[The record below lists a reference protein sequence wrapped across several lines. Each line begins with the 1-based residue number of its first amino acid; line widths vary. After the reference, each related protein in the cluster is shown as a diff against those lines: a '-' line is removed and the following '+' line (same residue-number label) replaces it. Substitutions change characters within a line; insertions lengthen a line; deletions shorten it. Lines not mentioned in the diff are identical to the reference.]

1 MNNDPAPSFAARQPL
16 PSQPHHRDFDDDD
29 SPNASTSAHHEHI
42 GAPSR
47 TDDGNDD
54 AGQSSAAAAAAAAVT
69 EAAASRSS
77 RKQKRREG
85 MAKKLQFM
93 SHLQKSL
100 DTVVFSYI
108 CALYYM
114 ECSFAR
120 LLLRIIP
127 HYIFISPK
135 DSLLLLPAHRPH
147 VFAILIP
154 NLICIV
160 LHLLLSLPRA
170 NEATRGYMHGGVII
184 DFIGQKPPT
193 SRLGLLFLDLVILGV
208 QCLMLA
214 VHQEREK
221 LRKAVLPAL
230 RNAAAAGGGPAGQAT
245 AAGGGVGTAAAA
257 PVPDSTQDH
266 DAEERG
272 VLRDEAYAAD
282 NDDGAER
289 QPLSEESHHHSH
301 REYGIGPEIQ
311 ERMGS
316 GYLPASA
323 GVDMVDIMRSGNAV
337 LADFHVVHAVR
348 SVGNDYQSAAAY
360 SLQSLGYTAALA
372 AAMAAERR
380 ARLGDQRGQ

>member
-1 MNNDPAPSFAARQPL
+1 MNNDPAPSFAARQSL
-16 PSQPHHRDFDDDD
+16 PSQPRRHRNSHDDDD
-29 SPNASTSAHHEHI
+29 HSTSTSAHHQ
-42 GAPSR
+42 PSR
-47 TDDGNDD
+47 TDDG
-54 AGQSSAAAAAAAAVT
+54 GGESSAAAAAAVT
-69 EAAASRSS
+69 EAAAATAASRSS

-114 ECSFAR
+114 ECSFTR

-154 NLICIV
+154 NLICLL
-160 LHLLLSLPRA
+160 LHLILSLPRA

-184 DFIGQKPPT
+184 DFIGQKPPS

-230 RNAAAAGGGPAGQAT
+230 RNAAGAGGGQTTATSGAGSRDGTT
-245 AAGGGVGTAAAA
+245 A
-257 PVPDSTQDH
+257 PDSTQDH

-272 VLRDEAYAAD
+272 VMRGEAYAAD
-282 NDDGAER
+282 NDDDGRAER
-289 QPLSEESHHHSH
+289 QPLSEGSHHSSY
-301 REYGIGPEIQ
+301 REYGIGPGGDNQ

-316 GYLPASA
+316 GYSPASA
-323 GVDMVDIMRSGNAV
+323 AVDMVDIMRSGNAV